1 MEPYNSGFHWNRP
14 SIAIVLLNI
23 LQHTG
28 QGSNSSSNNNN
39 SNNNDH
45 VTMSPYVPESCD
57 TFYFTVE
64 GVIGLMIC
72 AVGLSDN
79 FLSLLIIHT
88 IGKSSVTFFLFRSLA
103 IVDTFYLTTYGLT
116 IVTSALM
123 LYFDE
128 VKAYFSVYQ
137 YVVFVVFP
145 FSSMALTVTSWV
157 TALLTIHR

>member
-1 MEPYNSGFHWNRP
+1 
-14 SIAIVLLNI
+14 
-23 LQHTG
+23 
-28 QGSNSSSNNNN
+28 
-39 SNNNDH
+39 
-45 VTMSPYVPESCD
+45 MSPHVPESCD
-57 TFYFTVE
+57 IFYFTVE

-72 AVGLSDN
+72 AVGLSGN

>member
-1 MEPYNSGFHWNRP
+1 MEPYNSEFHLNRP
-14 SIAIVLLNI
+14 SLAIVLLNI
-23 LQHTG
+23 LQHIG
-28 QGSNSSSNNNN
+28 QGSNSSNNN
-39 SNNNDH
+39 SNNSDH
-45 VTMSPYVPESCD
+45 VTMSPYVPESSD
-57 TFYFTVE
+57 IFYFTVE

-72 AVGLSDN
+72 AVGLSGN

-116 IVTSALM
+116 IVASALM

>member
-1 MEPYNSGFHWNRP
+1 MEPYNSEFHWNRP
-14 SIAIVLLNI
+14 SLAIVLLNI
-23 LQHTG
+23 LQHIG
-28 QGSNSSSNNNN
+28 QGSNSSNNNN
-39 SNNNDH
+39 NNISDNA
-45 VTMSPYVPESCD
+45 TMSPYVPKSCD
-57 TFYFTVE
+57 IFYFTVE

-72 AVGLSDN
+72 AVGLSGN
-79 FLSLLIIHT
+79 FLSLLIVHT

-103 IVDTFYLTTYGLT
+103 LVDTFYLTTYGLT

-128 VKAYFSVYQ
+128 VKAYFSMYQ

-157 TALLTIHR
+157 TTLLTIHR

>member
-1 MEPYNSGFHWNRP
+1 
-14 SIAIVLLNI
+14 
-23 LQHTG
+23 
-28 QGSNSSSNNNN
+28 
-39 SNNNDH
+39 
-45 VTMSPYVPESCD
+45 MSPYVPKSCD
-57 TFYFTVE
+57 IFYFTVE

-72 AVGLSDN
+72 AVGLSGN

>member
-1 MEPYNSGFHWNRP
+1 MEPYNSEFHWNRH

-23 LQHTG
+23 LQHIR
-28 QGSNSSSNNNN
+28 QGSNSSNDNNNN
-39 SNNNDH
+39 VSDH

-57 TFYFTVE
+57 IFYFTVE

-72 AVGLSDN
+72 AVGLSGN

-103 IVDTFYLTTYGLT
+103 IVDTFYLTAYGLT

-157 TALLTIHR
+157 TALLTIHK